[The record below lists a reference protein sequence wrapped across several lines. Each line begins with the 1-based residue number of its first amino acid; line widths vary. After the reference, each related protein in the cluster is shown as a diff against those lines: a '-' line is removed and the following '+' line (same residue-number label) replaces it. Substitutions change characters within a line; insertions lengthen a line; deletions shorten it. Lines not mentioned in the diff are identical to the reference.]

1 MKKRLGKRGS
11 VLLLVVVLLAV
22 ISLLAAAA
30 VTFSQSELGAAR
42 NEKTGDELLACA
54 DAGRQYMLSQLSVL
68 EKPIKDPSIIKDPGI
83 INVDMNSASDDANC
97 PSVGEV
103 PTGMRCARSGHIGR
117 VQVTGVTKL
126 ETTAGG
132 NREDMKDITNTAGNP
147 MFGGVPHKIV
157 VHCKDET
164 GRETEVEFVVRFGL

>member
-1 MKKRLGKRGS
+1 MIPMNKRLGKRGS

-30 VTFSQSELGAAR
+30 ITFSQSELGAAR

-54 DAGRQYMLSQLSVL
+54 DAGRQYMLSRFSML
-68 EKPIKDPSIIKDPGI
+68 EKPPTELDAV
-83 INVDMNSASDDANC
+83 NVDMNSASDDANC
-97 PSVGEV
+97 PEAGEV
-103 PTGMRCARSGHIGR
+103 PTGKRCARSGHIG
-117 VQVTGVTKL
+117 QMKVTGITKL
-126 ETTAGG
+126 ENKAGG
-132 NREDMKDITNTAGNP
+132 NREDMKDITNSTGNP

>member
-1 MKKRLGKRGS
+1 MKTRLGRRGS

-42 NEKTGDELLACA
+42 NERIGDELLACA
-54 DAGRQYMLSQLSVL
+54 DVGRQFMLSRFNML
-68 EKPIKDPSIIKDPGI
+68 EKAPSSLEAL
-83 INVDMNSASDDANC
+83 NVDMNKGGMEDCPDA
-97 PSVGEV
+97 GDV
-103 PTGMRCARSGHIGR
+103 PKGKRCVRSGHIGQMK
-117 VQVTGVTKL
+117 VSGVTKV
-126 ETTAGG
+126 ENKAGG
-132 NREDMKDITNTAGNP
+132 NREDMKEITNTTGDP

-157 VHCKDET
+157 VHCKDES